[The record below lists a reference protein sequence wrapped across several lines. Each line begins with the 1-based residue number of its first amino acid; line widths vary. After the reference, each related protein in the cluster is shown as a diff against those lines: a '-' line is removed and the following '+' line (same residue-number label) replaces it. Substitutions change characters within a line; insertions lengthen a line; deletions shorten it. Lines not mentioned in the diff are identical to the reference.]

1 MNKLF
6 NINLFKERRMR
17 VQEEIRPLIRNQYGI
32 FRPKAGAYIIKYY
45 VYSGLGEAIYNSFD
59 KKEL

>member
-1 MNKLF
+1 
-6 NINLFKERRMR
+6 MR